1 MARFCDKCGAQV
13 GEKSTFCSACGAR
26 VVSPTQPAVPFQDV
40 QQPAPYPPPE
50 TYAQTYAQRQNYTP
64 PAPVAA
70 PARRS
75 SGLKLLLIVLMVLG
89 LGALGGIGSMLYLGN
104 KVVKKIETKAAE
116 AGLTTDAG
124 KTGPTFMG
132 DPCRFLTTA
141 QVSKAIGVPILEMR
155 IDGSSCEY
163 LARGTAA
170 NMTSKHLSVIAG
182 QRGADKAT
190 QEKLEKFARNLFETQ
205 QKNAEAAE
213 PNGVTE
219 TAVLTISFDEGSTQ
233 SEMTLNSKVMGAFG
247 QTADNSEVAGIGDE
261 AFVAAGGM
269 MLIRKG
275 DTLVRFTYLSCP
287 CTTKQIVPLAKEVVA
302 AL

>member
-13 GEKSTFCSACGAR
+13 GEKSKFCSACGAR
-26 VVSPTQPAVPFQDV
+26 VVAPAQPAVPFHDV
-40 QQPAPYPPPE
+40 QQPAPYPPP
-50 TYAQTYAQRQNYTP
+50 QTYAPTQNSTP
-64 PAPVAA
+64 PATVAP

-75 SGLKLLLIVLMVLG
+75 SGLKLLLIALAVLG

-124 KTGPTFMG
+124 KTGSTFTG

-219 TAVLTISFDEGSTQ
+219 TAVLTISFDEDSAQ
-233 SEMTLNSKVMGAFG
+233 SEMTLNSKVLGAFG
-247 QTADNSEVAGIGDE
+247 QTGDNSEVEGIGDE

-287 CTTKQIVPLAKEVVA
+287 CTTKEIVPLAKEVVA